1 MDKLYKDNSRKCVS
15 IPKGLSGSELAK
27 ALIEDSPY
35 LVEGMIPTGVTVEGA
50 DPKVGKTVWAMQLS
64 LCVASRDE
72 SKTFLTRRTA
82 HGTVIYM
89 DLESS
94 PKRSLSR
101 LIAMG
106 ADLESLDRL
115 HIINEDIAFLGEGLE
130 EQIEAYTHAYDD
142 LKLIVIDTLSKV
154 SKSTNS
160 FMKDSQ
166 IFHSLRKIAT
176 ELGIT
181 VLIVHHLSKAKHK
194 EDPSSGLYGTQA
206 LLANADCAITLTKSD
221 RMNNVVTLQCI
232 GNDIESISE
241 ALEFSMM
248 HWSVMEEGD
257 PNTRLIERVT
267 SSPIYYVIKRAL
279 FESDRKSIRFLPSE
293 LVEMAKDMGLDSIG
307 EAKTVAKWLRENMTI
322 VQNQLNVFVDERRTS
337 EGVQFSI
344 MKKSGLLSFP
354 GMMTFGAGAD
364 NRMEDIPSHS
374 EEAGSRE
381 DGPKTSVISFP
392 GMMASREV
400 GREDDTIPTPEE
412 MESIE
417 DCQNTVEVPNEEGTD
432 PEESF
437 LEDDMTPLAEEMKP
451 EEGGRDAGVISFP
464 GAMGTEED

>member
-1 MDKLYKDNSRKCVS
+1 MDKLYKDNSSKCVS

-181 VLIVHHLSKAKHK
+181 VLVVHHLSKSVHK
-194 EDPSSGLYGTQA
+194 EDPSARLYGTQA
-206 LLANADCAITLTKSD
+206 LLANVDCSITLTKSD
-221 RMNNVVTLQCI
+221 RMSNVADLQCI
-232 GNDIESISE
+232 GNDFESVSE
-241 ALEFSMM
+241 VLEFNMM

-267 SSPIYYVIKRAL
+267 GSPIYYVIKRAL
-279 FESDRKSIRFLPSE
+279 FESDRKSIKFLPSE
-293 LVEMAKDMGLDSIG
+293 LVEMAKDMGLDNIG
-307 EAKTVAKWLRENMTI
+307 EAKTIAKWLRENMTI
-322 VQNQLNVFVDERRTS
+322 VKDSLDVFVDERRTS

-354 GMMTFGAGAD
+354 GMMTFGVD
-364 NRMEDIPSHS
+364 NRMEDISSTS
-374 EEAGSRE
+374 EEADSRE
-381 DGPKTSVISFP
+381 DGSKTSVISFP
-392 GMMASREV
+392 GMMASREDS
-400 GREDDTIPTPEE
+400 REDDTIPTPEK
-412 MESIE
+412 MEPIE
-417 DCQNTVEVPNEEGTD
+417 DCRNTVEVPNEEGTD
-432 PEESF
+432 SEENF
-437 LEDDMTPLAEEMKP
+437 LEDDMTPPVEEMEP
-451 EEGGRDAGVISFP
+451 EDGCRNAGAISFP